1 MQTVVERVMRTYGM
15 MVTLTTAQEEEVRE
29 RLEAFLSD
37 KTGSDH
43 ELAVQ
48 GLQFLRGSRSL
59 KRQTIYRINRA
70 AKQVSSARSS

>member
-1 MQTVVERVMRTYGM
+1 MQTVIERVMETYGM
-15 MVTLTTAQEEEVRE
+15 MVNLTAAQEEEFRE
-29 RLEAFLSD
+29 RLESFLMH
-37 KTGSDH
+37 KTGSDQ